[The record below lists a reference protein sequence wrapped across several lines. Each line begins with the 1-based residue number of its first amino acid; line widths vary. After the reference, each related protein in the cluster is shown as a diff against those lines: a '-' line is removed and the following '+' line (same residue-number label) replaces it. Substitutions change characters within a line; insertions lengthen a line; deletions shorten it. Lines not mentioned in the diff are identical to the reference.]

1 MLKMFWNNHRSHYP
15 VSHIKEAQFCRICA
29 FYFAP
34 EIQSKEHTTKGNFYW
49 KRTQQE
55 WHHFNPIH
63 CIGVLFLQ
71 SIAMQQL
78 LKLRLGRPTGGN
90 PITAS
95 TALVVEDALSAW
107 ETLRRAQPVLQG
119 GPQLVIR
126 DLAPNVTD
134 RREGKKIGDV
144 SQGVVREQLLRL
156 RGRETS
162 NCRVVELSR
171 THSAHSGTQCTHSAH
186 RLEPRLHTE
195 PVLQNRRQHS
205 RGFYPLLLTTTSPYR
220 ATPFK
225 VSFF

>member
-107 ETLRRAQPVLQG
+107 ETLRRAQPVLRGDLSLWLEILHPMHCNVMEG
-119 GPQLVIR
+119 GKAEEVP
-126 DLAPNVTD
+126 
-134 RREGKKIGDV
+134 K
-144 SQGVVREQLLRL
+144 
-156 RGRETS
+156 
-162 NCRVVELSR
+162 EL
-171 THSAHSGTQCTHSAH
+171 
-186 RLEPRLHTE
+186 
-195 PVLQNRRQHS
+195 
-205 RGFYPLLLTTTSPYR
+205 
-220 ATPFK
+220 
-225 VSFF
+225 

>member
-1 MLKMFWNNHRSHYP
+1 MLFILLRKYIVKNTLP
-15 VSHIKEAQFCRICA
+15 KEVLVENESNKNDITSS
-29 FYFAP
+29 
-34 EIQSKEHTTKGNFYW
+34 QS
-49 KRTQQE
+49 
-55 WHHFNPIH
+55 IS
-63 CIGVLFLQ
+63 VLFLQ
-71 SIAMQQL
+71 CMAMQQCNNYWSC
-78 LKLRLGRPTGGN
+78 GWEDRPTGGN

-162 NCRVVELSR
+162 DCRVVELSR
-171 THSAHSGTQCTHSAH
+171 THSAHSDTQCTQTWAASAH
-186 RLEPRLHTE
+186 RTGSSKPTTAFARLLPSAANYH
-195 PVLQNRRQHS
+195 Q
-205 RGFYPLLLTTTSPYR
+205 PL
-220 ATPFK
+220 
-225 VSFF
+225 